1 MLIRISDA
9 KVINIQQA
17 TGLYIAKTYKGYEI
31 RCNMIDNE
39 YVIEKCTTRQY
50 AVAVLDKILSQYDR
64 GQGKEDKKKCFK
76 QEQEGKKMT
85 EIPKE
90 RIQELLNF
98 KKEYEDEPE
107 TEKCLEE
114 LLAYKETM
122 AGIAR
127 MLGVTQYD
135 ITNKNEEL
143 LEVNLNNDV
152 IKNAL
157 DRYRSFENTF
167 LNKVTVMAL
176 KELLEYKETGLTPQD
191 IKEMDNMYLEK
202 CQQVNKLTCTCEMY
216 ERMAKK

>member
-1 MLIRISDA
+1 
-9 KVINIQQA
+9 
-17 TGLYIAKTYKGYEI
+17 
-31 RCNMIDNE
+31 
-39 YVIEKCTTRQY
+39 
-50 AVAVLDKILSQYDR
+50 
-64 GQGKEDKKKCFK
+64 
-76 QEQEGKKMT
+76 MT

-176 KELLEYKETGLTPQD
+176 KELLEYKETELTPD
-191 IKEMDNMYLEK
+191 EINGMKKRHEKIDLMAIEYDNIKEKYD
-202 CQQVNKLTCTCEMY
+202 KLYGKEQI
-216 ERMAKK
+216 

>member
-1 MLIRISDA
+1 M
-9 KVINIQQA
+9 KCVCMGCTEA
-17 TGLYIAKTYKGYEI
+17 TGRSWDCHTKCDGYKEFKA
-31 RCNMIDNE
+31 RNE
-39 YVIEKCTTRQY
+39 KEKESLLL
-50 AVAVLDKILSQYDR
+50 VR

-76 QEQEGKKMT
+76 QEQEGKKVT

-176 KELLEYKETGLTPQD
+176 KELLEYRETKLAPD
-191 IKEMDNMYLEK
+191 
-202 CQQVNKLTCTCEMY
+202 QVNEMKSKFEHYKDAYCDIQERYNRLLNY
-216 ERMAKK
+216 EMEE

>member
-1 MLIRISDA
+1 
-9 KVINIQQA
+9 
-17 TGLYIAKTYKGYEI
+17 
-31 RCNMIDNE
+31 
-39 YVIEKCTTRQY
+39 
-50 AVAVLDKILSQYDR
+50 
-64 GQGKEDKKKCFK
+64 
-76 QEQEGKKMT
+76 MT

-167 LNKVTVMAL
+167 LNKVTIMAL

>member
-1 MLIRISDA
+1 
-9 KVINIQQA
+9 
-17 TGLYIAKTYKGYEI
+17 
-31 RCNMIDNE
+31 
-39 YVIEKCTTRQY
+39 
-50 AVAVLDKILSQYDR
+50 
-64 GQGKEDKKKCFK
+64 
-76 QEQEGKKMT
+76 MT

-114 LLAYKETM
+114 LLAYKEAM

-127 MLGVTQYD
+127 MLGVTKYN

-176 KELLEYKETGLTPQD
+176 KELLEYRETKLAPD
-191 IKEMDNMYLEK
+191 
-202 CQQVNKLTCTCEMY
+202 QVNEMKSKFEHYKDAHCDIQERYNRLLNY
-216 ERMAKK
+216 EMEE

>member
-1 MLIRISDA
+1 MISTA
-9 KVINIQQA
+9 KAIKKTREAQGMTQKELAERCGYTVTDIKAYELGEKEPKHINLM
-17 TGLYIAKTYKGYEI
+17 TIAGALGVTMYEVFE
-31 RCNMIDNE
+31 R
-39 YVIEKCTTRQY
+39 
-50 AVAVLDKILSQYDR
+50 
-64 GQGKEDKKKCFK
+64 
-76 QEQEGKKMT
+76 MT

-114 LLAYKETM
+114 LLVYKETM

-127 MLGVTQYD
+127 MLGVTKYD

-176 KELLEYKETGLTPQD
+176 KELLEYRETKLAPD
-191 IKEMDNMYLEK
+191 
-202 CQQVNKLTCTCEMY
+202 QVNEMKSKFEHYKDAYCDIQERYNSLLNY
-216 ERMAKK
+216 EMEE

>member
-1 MLIRISDA
+1 MLVWDA
-9 KVINIQQA
+9 QKQPVGVGIA
-17 TGLYIAKTYKGYEI
+17 TQDVMVTKSSKPKTRKRRTLSKG
-31 RCNMIDNE
+31 
-39 YVIEKCTTRQY
+39 
-50 AVAVLDKILSQYDR
+50 KILIISRY
-64 GQGKEDKKKCFK
+64 EKKCFK
-76 QEQEGKKMT
+76 QEQEGKKVT

-176 KELLEYKETGLTPQD
+176 KELLEYRETELAPD
-191 IKEMDNMYLEK
+191 
-202 CQQVNKLTCTCEMY
+202 QVNEMKSKFEHYKDAYCDIQERYNRLLNY
-216 ERMAKK
+216 EMEE

>member
-1 MLIRISDA
+1 
-9 KVINIQQA
+9 
-17 TGLYIAKTYKGYEI
+17 
-31 RCNMIDNE
+31 
-39 YVIEKCTTRQY
+39 
-50 AVAVLDKILSQYDR
+50 
-64 GQGKEDKKKCFK
+64 
-76 QEQEGKKMT
+76 MT

-122 AGIAR
+122 TGIAR

-135 ITNKNEEL
+135 IMNKNEEL
-143 LEVNLNNDV
+143 SEVNFNNAV

-176 KELLEYKETGLTPQD
+176 KELLEYRETGLAPD
-191 IKEMDNMYLEK
+191 
-202 CQQVNKLTCTCEMY
+202 QVNEMKFKFEHY
-216 ERMAKK
+216 KDEYCDIQERYNRLLDYDMQEGI

>member
-1 MLIRISDA
+1 
-9 KVINIQQA
+9 
-17 TGLYIAKTYKGYEI
+17 
-31 RCNMIDNE
+31 
-39 YVIEKCTTRQY
+39 
-50 AVAVLDKILSQYDR
+50 
-64 GQGKEDKKKCFK
+64 
-76 QEQEGKKMT
+76 MT

-143 LEVNLNNDV
+143 LEVNFNNAV

-176 KELLEYKETGLTPQD
+176 KELLEYKETGLTPQA
-191 IKEMDNMYLEK
+191 IKDMDKMYLEK
-202 CQQVNKLTCTCEMY
+202 CKQVNKLTCTCEML
-216 ERMAKK
+216 ERMAKHE

>member
-1 MLIRISDA
+1 MRGKD
-9 KVINIQQA
+9 NPCYGCTEA
-17 TGLYIAKTYKGYEI
+17 TGRAYNCHTLCDDYKQFQDDCKAERDVIKRKVYET
-31 RCNMIDNE
+31 E
-39 YVIEKCTTRQY
+39 
-50 AVAVLDKILSQYDR
+50 
-64 GQGKEDKKKCFK
+64 CFE

-135 ITNKNEEL
+135 IMNKNEEL
-143 LEVNLNNDV
+143 LEVNLNNGV

-176 KELLEYKETGLTPQD
+176 KELLEYREAGLTPDQVDEMKSKFEYYKDAYCD
-191 IKEMDNMYLEK
+191 I
-202 CQQVNKLTCTCEMY
+202 Q
-216 ERMAKK
+216 ERYNRLLNYDMQEGI

>member
-1 MLIRISDA
+1 
-9 KVINIQQA
+9 
-17 TGLYIAKTYKGYEI
+17 
-31 RCNMIDNE
+31 
-39 YVIEKCTTRQY
+39 
-50 AVAVLDKILSQYDR
+50 
-64 GQGKEDKKKCFK
+64 
-76 QEQEGKKMT
+76 MT

-90 RIQELLNF
+90 RIKELLNF

-176 KELLEYKETGLTPQD
+176 KELLEYRETGLTPDQVD
-191 IKEMDNMYLEK
+191 QMSEEISYLRDSYNDMTERYNEMSYDM
-202 CQQVNKLTCTCEMY
+202 
-216 ERMAKK
+216 

>member
-1 MLIRISDA
+1 
-9 KVINIQQA
+9 V
-17 TGLYIAKTYKGYEI
+17 
-31 RCNMIDNE
+31 
-39 YVIEKCTTRQY
+39 
-50 AVAVLDKILSQYDR
+50 
-64 GQGKEDKKKCFK
+64 
-76 QEQEGKKMT
+76 T

-90 RIQELLNF
+90 RIKELLNF

-176 KELLEYKETGLTPQD
+176 KELLEYRETGLTPDQVD
-191 IKEMDNMYLEK
+191 QMSEEISYLRDSYNDMTERYNEMLYDM
-202 CQQVNKLTCTCEMY
+202 
-216 ERMAKK
+216 

>member
-1 MLIRISDA
+1 
-9 KVINIQQA
+9 
-17 TGLYIAKTYKGYEI
+17 
-31 RCNMIDNE
+31 
-39 YVIEKCTTRQY
+39 
-50 AVAVLDKILSQYDR
+50 
-64 GQGKEDKKKCFK
+64 
-76 QEQEGKKMT
+76 MT

-114 LLAYKETM
+114 LLAYKEAMT
-122 AGIAR
+122 GIAR

-176 KELLEYKETGLTPQD
+176 KELLEYRETKLAPD
-191 IKEMDNMYLEK
+191 
-202 CQQVNKLTCTCEMY
+202 QVNEMKSKFEHY
-216 ERMAKK
+216 KDA

>member
-1 MLIRISDA
+1 
-9 KVINIQQA
+9 V
-17 TGLYIAKTYKGYEI
+17 
-31 RCNMIDNE
+31 
-39 YVIEKCTTRQY
+39 
-50 AVAVLDKILSQYDR
+50 
-64 GQGKEDKKKCFK
+64 
-76 QEQEGKKMT
+76 T

-127 MLGVTQYD
+127 MLGVTKYD

-176 KELLEYKETGLTPQD
+176 KELLEYRETKLAPD
-191 IKEMDNMYLEK
+191 
-202 CQQVNKLTCTCEMY
+202 QVNEMKSKFEHYKDAYCDIQERYNRLLNY
-216 ERMAKK
+216 EMEE

>member
-1 MLIRISDA
+1 
-9 KVINIQQA
+9 
-17 TGLYIAKTYKGYEI
+17 
-31 RCNMIDNE
+31 
-39 YVIEKCTTRQY
+39 
-50 AVAVLDKILSQYDR
+50 
-64 GQGKEDKKKCFK
+64 
-76 QEQEGKKMT
+76 MT

-90 RIQELLNF
+90 RIKELLNF

-176 KELLEYKETGLTPQD
+176 KELLEYRETGLTPDQVD
-191 IKEMDNMYLEK
+191 QMSEEISYLRDSYNDMTERYNEMLYDM
-202 CQQVNKLTCTCEMY
+202 
-216 ERMAKK
+216 

>member
-1 MLIRISDA
+1 MKCA
-9 KVINIQQA
+9 CMGCTEA
-17 TGLYIAKTYKGYEI
+17 TGRSWNCHTRCDGYKEFQAKNEEEKSVIKRKNPYYKSLSKEKFMKRKIYE
-31 RCNMIDNE
+31 
-39 YVIEKCTTRQY
+39 
-50 AVAVLDKILSQYDR
+50 
-64 GQGKEDKKKCFK
+64 KKCFK
-76 QEQEGKKMT
+76 QEQEGKKVT

-176 KELLEYKETGLTPQD
+176 KELLEYRETKLAPD
-191 IKEMDNMYLEK
+191 
-202 CQQVNKLTCTCEMY
+202 QVNEMKSKFEHYKDAYCDIQERYNRLLNY
-216 ERMAKK
+216 EMEE

>member
-1 MLIRISDA
+1 M
-9 KVINIQQA
+9 KCVCMGCTEA
-17 TGLYIAKTYKGYEI
+17 TGRSWDCHTRCDSYKEFQAKNEEEKNVIKRKIYE
-31 RCNMIDNE
+31 
-39 YVIEKCTTRQY
+39 
-50 AVAVLDKILSQYDR
+50 
-64 GQGKEDKKKCFK
+64 KKCFK
-76 QEQEGKKMT
+76 QEQEGKKVT

-122 AGIAR
+122 EGIAR

-176 KELLEYKETGLTPQD
+176 KELLEYRETELAPD
-191 IKEMDNMYLEK
+191 
-202 CQQVNKLTCTCEMY
+202 QVNEMKSKFEYYKDAYCDIQERYNRLLNY
-216 ERMAKK
+216 EMEE

>member
-1 MLIRISDA
+1 
-9 KVINIQQA
+9 
-17 TGLYIAKTYKGYEI
+17 
-31 RCNMIDNE
+31 
-39 YVIEKCTTRQY
+39 
-50 AVAVLDKILSQYDR
+50 
-64 GQGKEDKKKCFK
+64 
-76 QEQEGKKMT
+76 MT

-176 KELLEYKETGLTPQD
+176 KELLEYRETGLTPDQVD
-191 IKEMDNMYLEK
+191 QMSEEISYLRDSYNDMTERYNEMLYDM
-202 CQQVNKLTCTCEMY
+202 
-216 ERMAKK
+216 

>member
-1 MLIRISDA
+1 M
-9 KVINIQQA
+9 
-17 TGLYIAKTYKGYEI
+17 
-31 RCNMIDNE
+31 
-39 YVIEKCTTRQY
+39 
-50 AVAVLDKILSQYDR
+50 
-64 GQGKEDKKKCFK
+64 
-76 QEQEGKKMT
+76 
-85 EIPKE
+85 
-90 RIQELLNF
+90 NF

-176 KELLEYKETGLTPQD
+176 KELLEYRETGLTPDQVD
-191 IKEMDNMYLEK
+191 QMSEEISYLRDSYNDMTERYNEMLYDM
-202 CQQVNKLTCTCEMY
+202 
-216 ERMAKK
+216 

>member
-1 MLIRISDA
+1 
-9 KVINIQQA
+9 
-17 TGLYIAKTYKGYEI
+17 
-31 RCNMIDNE
+31 
-39 YVIEKCTTRQY
+39 
-50 AVAVLDKILSQYDR
+50 
-64 GQGKEDKKKCFK
+64 
-76 QEQEGKKMT
+76 MT

-202 CQQVNKLTCTCEMY
+202 CQQVNRLTCTCEMY

>member
-1 MLIRISDA
+1 
-9 KVINIQQA
+9 
-17 TGLYIAKTYKGYEI
+17 
-31 RCNMIDNE
+31 
-39 YVIEKCTTRQY
+39 
-50 AVAVLDKILSQYDR
+50 
-64 GQGKEDKKKCFK
+64 
-76 QEQEGKKMT
+76 MT

-176 KELLEYKETGLTPQD
+176 KELIEYKDIGLIPQA
-191 IKEMDNMYLEK
+191 IKDMDKMYLEK

>member
-1 MLIRISDA
+1 
-9 KVINIQQA
+9 
-17 TGLYIAKTYKGYEI
+17 
-31 RCNMIDNE
+31 
-39 YVIEKCTTRQY
+39 
-50 AVAVLDKILSQYDR
+50 
-64 GQGKEDKKKCFK
+64 
-76 QEQEGKKMT
+76 MT

-114 LLAYKETM
+114 LLVYKETM

-135 ITNKNEEL
+135 IMNKNEEL
-143 LEVNLNNDV
+143 SEVNFNNDV

-176 KELLEYKETGLTPQD
+176 KELLEYRETGLAPD
-191 IKEMDNMYLEK
+191 
-202 CQQVNKLTCTCEMY
+202 QVNEMKFKFEHY
-216 ERMAKK
+216 KDEYFDIQERYNRLLNYDMQEGI

>member
-1 MLIRISDA
+1 MGVQKPQEELIIA
-9 KVINIQQA
+9 ILYVTAINNFK
-17 TGLYIAKTYKGYEI
+17 TIARKRRTLSKG
-31 RCNMIDNE
+31 
-39 YVIEKCTTRQY
+39 
-50 AVAVLDKILSQYDR
+50 KILIISRY
-64 GQGKEDKKKCFK
+64 EKKCFK
-76 QEQEGKKMT
+76 QEQEGKKVT

-176 KELLEYKETGLTPQD
+176 KELLEYRETELAPD
-191 IKEMDNMYLEK
+191 
-202 CQQVNKLTCTCEMY
+202 QVNEMKSKFEHYKDAYCDIQERYNRLLNY
-216 ERMAKK
+216 EMEE

>member
-1 MLIRISDA
+1 MRGKD
-9 KVINIQQA
+9 NPCYGCTEA
-17 TGLYIAKTYKGYEI
+17 TGRAYNCHTLCDGYKQFQDDCKEE
-31 RCNMIDNE
+31 RD
-39 YVIEKCTTRQY
+39 VIKRKNPYYKSLSKEKFMKRN
-50 AVAVLDKILSQYDR
+50 ALNR
-64 GQGKEDKKKCFK
+64 NRR
-76 QEQEGKKMT
+76 GKKVT

-122 AGIAR
+122 EGIAR

-176 KELLEYKETGLTPQD
+176 KELLEYRETGLTPQD
-191 IKEMDNMYLEK
+191 IKEMDKMYLEK

>member
-1 MLIRISDA
+1 
-9 KVINIQQA
+9 
-17 TGLYIAKTYKGYEI
+17 
-31 RCNMIDNE
+31 
-39 YVIEKCTTRQY
+39 
-50 AVAVLDKILSQYDR
+50 
-64 GQGKEDKKKCFK
+64 
-76 QEQEGKKMT
+76 MT

-90 RIQELLNF
+90 RIKELLNF

-114 LLAYKETM
+114 LLVYKETM

-176 KELLEYKETGLTPQD
+176 KELLEYRETGLTPDQVD
-191 IKEMDNMYLEK
+191 QMSEEISYLRDSYNDMTERYNEMLYDM
-202 CQQVNKLTCTCEMY
+202 
-216 ERMAKK
+216 

>member
-1 MLIRISDA
+1 
-9 KVINIQQA
+9 
-17 TGLYIAKTYKGYEI
+17 
-31 RCNMIDNE
+31 
-39 YVIEKCTTRQY
+39 
-50 AVAVLDKILSQYDR
+50 
-64 GQGKEDKKKCFK
+64 
-76 QEQEGKKMT
+76 MT

-176 KELLEYKETGLTPQD
+176 KELLEYRETGLTPD
-191 IKEMDNMYLEK
+191 KIREMDKMYLEK
-202 CQQVNKLTCTCEMY
+202 CKQVNRLTCTCEMY
-216 ERMAKK
+216 ERMAKHE

>member
-1 MLIRISDA
+1 M
-9 KVINIQQA
+9 
-17 TGLYIAKTYKGYEI
+17 
-31 RCNMIDNE
+31 
-39 YVIEKCTTRQY
+39 TT
-50 AVAVLDKILSQYDR
+50 IL
-64 GQGKEDKKKCFK
+64 
-76 QEQEGKKMT
+76 
-85 EIPKE
+85 KE
-90 RIQELLNF
+90 RIKELLNF

-176 KELLEYKETGLTPQD
+176 KELLEYRETGLTPDQVD
-191 IKEMDNMYLEK
+191 QMSEEISYLRDSYNDMTERYNEMLYDM
-202 CQQVNKLTCTCEMY
+202 
-216 ERMAKK
+216 

>member
-1 MLIRISDA
+1 
-9 KVINIQQA
+9 
-17 TGLYIAKTYKGYEI
+17 
-31 RCNMIDNE
+31 
-39 YVIEKCTTRQY
+39 
-50 AVAVLDKILSQYDR
+50 
-64 GQGKEDKKKCFK
+64 
-76 QEQEGKKMT
+76 MT

-114 LLAYKETM
+114 LLAHKETM

-143 LEVNLNNDV
+143 LEVNFNNAV

-176 KELLEYKETGLTPQD
+176 KELLEYRETGLAPD
-191 IKEMDNMYLEK
+191 
-202 CQQVNKLTCTCEMY
+202 QVNEMKFKFEHYKDEYCDIQERYNRLLNY
-216 ERMAKK
+216 EMEEY

>member
-1 MLIRISDA
+1 
-9 KVINIQQA
+9 
-17 TGLYIAKTYKGYEI
+17 
-31 RCNMIDNE
+31 
-39 YVIEKCTTRQY
+39 
-50 AVAVLDKILSQYDR
+50 
-64 GQGKEDKKKCFK
+64 
-76 QEQEGKKMT
+76 MT

-122 AGIAR
+122 EGIAR

-176 KELLEYKETGLTPQD
+176 KELLEYRETELAPD
-191 IKEMDNMYLEK
+191 
-202 CQQVNKLTCTCEMY
+202 QVNEMKSKFEYYKDAYCDIQERYNRLLNY
-216 ERMAKK
+216 EMEE